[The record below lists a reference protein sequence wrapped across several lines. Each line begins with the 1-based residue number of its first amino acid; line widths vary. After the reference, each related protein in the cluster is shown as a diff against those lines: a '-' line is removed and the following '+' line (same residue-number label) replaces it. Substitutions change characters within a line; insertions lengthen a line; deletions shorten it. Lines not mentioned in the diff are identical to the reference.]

1 MTRRRGRFVTFEG
14 IEGSGKTTQI
24 ERLGRSLRA
33 AGLEVIAT
41 REPGGTAIGR
51 QLRALLLDAEGYP
64 VAPATELLL
73 YSADRAQHLIEMI
86 GPALG
91 RGAVV
96 LCDRYLDATLAY
108 QGYGRMLGTDAV
120 LAVHRIPPLDR
131 RPDRTV
137 LLDLD
142 PAEGLA
148 RARSRNV
155 SRGTDRC
162 EGRYE
167 MEEIEFHGRV
177 RRGYLDLAAADPER
191 IRVVQAAG
199 SEDEVAARVRAAL
212 ADLLPE
218 IDGGAP

>member
-51 QLRALLLDAEGYP
+51 RLRALLLDAEGYP

>member
-1 MTRRRGRFVTFEG
+1 
-14 IEGSGKTTQI
+14 
-24 ERLGRSLRA
+24 
-33 AGLEVIAT
+33 
-41 REPGGTAIGR
+41 
-51 QLRALLLDAEGYP
+51 